1 MVETQSVKVA
11 EMWSGF
17 AVSDCTGKKNNE
29 KSQGFDFLEQF
40 MAGESGCF
48 CNALKYCFS
57 TVL

>member
-29 KSQGFDFLEQF
+29 KISGFLPSWSNSWQENQSASV
-40 MAGESGCF
+40 MP
-48 CNALKYCFS
+48 
-57 TVL
+57 